1 MESNTGFPNVQRAV
15 ASLPQG
21 EISFETGK
29 MALQANAA
37 VVGRQGDTVVLATA
51 VLGRIRE
58 NIDYFPLLVDYE
70 ERLYAAGKIKGSRWV
85 KREGRATDS
94 AILTGR
100 VIDRSL
106 RPLFP
111 DGMRNDVQIVV
122 TVLSYDGEHE
132 ADMLAVNAAS
142 AALTMSDIPF
152 LGPIASVRIG
162 ILDGQF
168 VLNPTKEQQL
178 KSKMNL
184 IVSGNG
190 DHIMMVE
197 AGANLVSEAEIIG
210 GIAFAKPHLATL
222 CAAQLDLRSKAGKEK
237 AEVDYYHI
245 NEAVYAWMQ
254 SYVTPEKLDAAIY
267 VPSMYLRDDQVAALE
282 KEIFEAAKQKFIV
295 DAGQSSE
302 GAEGAIEKL
311 EEKFL
316 KAEIR
321 NGFDKIKKA
330 YVQKNLME
338 SDRRM
343 DGRAMNETRPIYCEV
358 GVLPRTHGSALF
370 TRGETQVL
378 TTVTLGS
385 KGDEQLLDGMEDPG
399 EGTAKRYIHHYNFPG
414 YSVGEVSPIRGPGRR
429 EIGHGALAERALEPV
444 LPDAEDFPYTMRLVS
459 EAISSNGSTSMA
471 STCGSTL
478 ALMDAGVNIKEM
490 IGGVA
495 MGLVLD
501 ELTGKF
507 KVMTDI
513 AGAEDHN
520 GHMDFKVTG
529 NENGITA
536 LQLDVKVKGLTQEI
550 LEQALEQAKPGRLHI
565 LAKMKEA
572 ISAPRADLS
581 KYAPRIV
588 SFKIQIDKIRDVIGS
603 GGKVING
610 IIAETGVKID
620 IEDDGLVMVVSSDAA
635 ASEKAVGII
644 KGIVKEVIAGEVYDG
659 KVTRLMTFGAFVE
672 ILPNKEGLVHI
683 SELANS
689 RIERVE
695 DAVKVGDPLKVMV
708 KEIDDQGRINLTHRP
723 FAKSGNGP
731 KGGDGG
737 PTRDDHHDRGPRLEH
752 RRDDRGPRSNGNGGG
767 HNGPPRSSNGGPRP
781 MRRDN
786 SSPSQGRFNDRTER
800 NPHTEGSGVAPA
812 GNGLNQAADGGMFMK
827 RAEPKSDN
835 LDDFI

>member
-1 MESNTGFPNVQRAV
+1 MESQNGSQSVQSATAIV
-15 ASLPQG
+15 GAS
-21 EISFETGK
+21 EMNFETGK
-29 MALQANAA
+29 LAQQANAA
-37 VVGRQGDTVVLATA
+37 VVGRQGDTVVLATS
-51 VLGRIRE
+51 VLGRIRD

-106 RPLFP
+106 RPMFP
-111 DGMRNDVQIVV
+111 DGMRNDVQVVV
-122 TVLSYDGEHE
+122 TVLSYDGENE

-152 LGPIASVRIG
+152 LGPISAVRVG
-162 ILDGQF
+162 IIDGQY
-168 VLNPTKEQQL
+168 VVNPKHEDL
-178 KSKMNL
+178 AKSKMNL
-184 IVSGNG
+184 IVSGTAEN
-190 DHIMMVE
+190 IIMVE
-197 AGANLVSEAEIIG
+197 AGANLVSEEEIVG
-210 GIAFAKPHLATL
+210 GIAFAKPHIAAL
-222 CAAQLDLRSKAGKEK
+222 CAAQLQLHEKAGKEK
-237 AEVDYYHI
+237 AEVEYYNIH
-245 NEAVYAWMQ
+245 EGVYAWMKE
-254 SYVTPEKLDAAIY
+254 YATPAKLDAAIY
-267 VPSMYLRDDQVAALE
+267 VPSMYVRDENVDNLE
-282 KEIFEAAKQKFIV
+282 KEMFEAAKEKFITSAAQSAS
-295 DAGQSSE
+295 DAGI
-302 GAEGAIEKL
+302 ALEKI

-316 KAEIR
+316 KMEIR

-330 YVQKNLME
+330 YIQKNILE
-338 SDRRM
+338 SDRRI
-343 DGRAMNETRPIYCEV
+343 DGRAMNETRKVTCEV
-358 GVLPRTHGSALF
+358 GILPRTHGSALF

-444 LPDAEDFPYTMRLVS
+444 LPEQTDFPYTMRLVS

-478 ALMDAGVNIKEM
+478 ALMDAGVHIKEM

-501 ELTGKF
+501 EASGKF

-513 AGAEDHN
+513 SGGEDHN

-550 LEQALEQAKPGRLHI
+550 LDQALQQAKPGRLHI
-565 LAKMKEA
+565 LSKMKEA
-572 ISAPRADLS
+572 ISEPRADLS

-588 SFKIQIDKIRDVIGS
+588 SFKIPIDKIRDVIGS

-635 ASEKAVGII
+635 ASEKAVSII
-644 KGIVKEVIAGEVYDG
+644 KGIVKDVVAGEVYDG

-689 RIERVE
+689 RIARVE
-695 DAVKVGDPLKVMV
+695 DAVQVGDALKVMV

-723 FAKSGNGP
+723 FAKA
-731 KGGDGG
+731 GDGTKDSG
-737 PTRDDHHDRGPRLEH
+737 SSDRGP
-752 RRDDRGPRSNGNGGG
+752 RRDDRGPRRDGGRPPQG
-767 HNGPPRSSNGGPRP
+767 HSAPRRP
-781 MRRDN
+781 DN
-786 SSPSQGRFNDRTER
+786 SAPAAGRFNDRTER
-800 NPHTEGSGVAPA
+800 NPHTEASGVAPA
-812 GNGLNQAADGGMFMK
+812 GNGLNQASDGGTFMK